1 MCGNPNVVER
11 YFTMRDRQKEY
22 TMCEQCT
29 KNSIRINEYYEM
41 KALKIIFK
49 RTLRVLDVVRYDAD
63 GLPVA
68 LPADSTNAQKT
79 ENANLKTATER
90 ANAAHATYKRMLTT
104 GTLEW
109 DNKLAFTHLPF
120 ADFQDL

>member
-1 MCGNPNVVER
+1 M
-11 YFTMRDRQKEY
+11 YFVCKFCMR
-22 TMCEQCT
+22 
-29 KNSIRINEYYEM
+29 NSIGINEYYEM

-49 RTLRVLDVVRYDAD
+49 RTLRVLDVVSYDAD

-90 ANAAHATYKRMLTT
+90 ANAAHATYERMLRI
-104 GTLEW
+104 GILVEKW